1 MNSMGTP
8 LLPLKT
14 PHHHKNK
21 KQKAKKKKKK
31 KKKEKKNLVSCKRK
45 TVKDCK

>member
-1 MNSMGTP
+1 MGTP

-21 KQKAKKKKKK
+21 KQKAKKEKKKK
-31 KKKEKKNLVSCKRK
+31 KKNIIKSWSVLKGKM
-45 TVKDCK
+45 

>member
-21 KQKAKKKKKK
+21 KQKAKKE
-31 KKKEKKNLVSCKRK
+31 KKKEKKKRRK
-45 TVKDCK
+45 SWSVVKGKL